1 MLKPKATMAA
11 ATATLAAALAAT
23 LLVTV
28 GQTPVV
34 QAAPPPGT
42 PAPQNIDKQ
51 GNFFVGGT
59 QNANGRWSGQMYV
72 EYQIPQPQKHKDPL
86 VFIHGGGQIGSFWWI
101 TPDGRPGWAQ
111 YFLRQ
116 GYAVYVVDVPARGR
130 SAYNSQLG
138 ALNDPT
144 DVTTAQRL
152 FVAPERYNIWPAAAL
167 HTQWVGPAVPGDPTF
182 DQFMKAQS
190 DALADG
196 FGGQEKLTANAL
208 IALLNRIG
216 PAILVPH
223 SQATFASWI
232 AIDQHPDLVKALV
245 DLEGGGPPV
254 RFGPPLVPQ
263 PGIPLPYGLTV
274 NPITYSPPVS
284 DPSQLQFAQAAINDR
299 YVQSCLLQ
307 VEPARKLPNL
317 QKVPILMLSSEA
329 GYNTMWDPC
338 TNAYLD
344 QAGVTHTWI
353 GLPDIGIPG
362 NAHFDFIERNSD
374 QVAGVVLGWLKMR
387 GL

>member
-1 MLKPKATMAA
+1 
-11 ATATLAAALAAT
+11 
-23 LLVTV
+23 
-28 GQTPVV
+28 
-34 QAAPPPGT
+34 
-42 PAPQNIDKQ
+42 
-51 GNFFVGGT
+51 
-59 QNANGRWSGQMYV
+59 MYV
-72 EYQIPQPQKHKDPL
+72 EFQIPHAQKHQYPL
-86 VFIHGGGQIGSFWWI
+86 VFIHGGGQIGSFFWT

-138 ALNDPT
+138 ALSDPT

-152 FVAPERYNIWPAAAL
+152 FAAPERYNLWPAAAL

-182 DQFMKAQS
+182 DQFMNAQS
-190 DALADG
+190 DALADA

-223 SQATFASWI
+223 SQATFATWI
-232 AIDQHPDLVKALV
+232 AIDQHPNLVKALV

-263 PGIPLPYGLTV
+263 PGVPLPYGLTV

-284 DPSQLQFAQAAINDR
+284 DPSQLQFVQAAINDR
-299 YVQSCLLQ
+299 YVQSCWLQ

-317 QKVPILMLSSEA
+317 SKVPILMLSSEA

-338 TNAYLD
+338 TNAYLE
-344 QAGVTHTWI
+344 QAGVAHTWLR
-353 GLPDIGIPG
+353 LPDIGIHG
-362 NAHFDFIERNSD
+362 NAHFDFIEANSD
-374 QVAGVVLGWLKMR
+374 QVAGVVAGWLKLA

>member
-1 MLKPKATMAA
+1 LPPTKSP
-11 ATATLAAALAAT
+11 
-23 LLVTV
+23 LL
-28 GQTPVV
+28 
-34 QAAPPPGT
+34 
-42 PAPQNIDKQ
+42 IEDE

-59 QNANGRWSGQMYV
+59 LNNDGRISGQMYV
-72 EYQIPQPQKHKDPL
+72 EFQIPHNQKHKYPL
-86 VFIHGGGQIGSFWWI
+86 VFIHGGGQIGSFWWT
-101 TPDGRPGWAQ
+101 TPDGRAGWGQ

-116 GYAVYVVDVPARGR
+116 GYPVYVVDVPARGR

-138 ALNDPT
+138 ALNNATTVP
-144 DVTTAQRL
+144 TAQRL
-152 FVAPERYNIWPAAAL
+152 FAAPERSNIWPAAQL

-182 DQFMKAQS
+182 DQFMNAQS
-190 DALADG
+190 DALADS
-196 FGGQEKLTANAL
+196 FGGQEKLTANAV
-208 IALLNRIG
+208 IALLDRIG

-232 AIDQHPDLVKALV
+232 AIDQHPDQVKALV

-254 RFGPPLVPQ
+254 RFGPPLVSP

-284 DPSQLQFAQAAINDR
+284 DPSELQFAEAPINDR

-317 QKVPILMLSSEA
+317 QKVPILMLTSEA

-338 TNAYLD
+338 THAYLD
-344 QAGVTHTWI
+344 QAGVTHTWLR
-353 GLPDIGIPG
+353 LPDIGIHG
-362 NAHFDFIERNSD
+362 NAHFDFIEANSD
-374 QVAGVVLGWLKMR
+374 QVAGVVASWLKQA